1 MATKRV
7 HLTFNK
13 DLVRD
18 PVLWETGQEFDL
30 VMNIRRADVQ
40 ADMGWV
46 ELEMAGESEDI
57 DHALESLAQRG
68 VRIDP
73 IEVQTVTG

>member
-13 DLVRD
+13 ELVRQ
-18 PVLWETGQEFDL
+18 PILWQIVQEFNL

-46 ELEMAGESEDI
+46 ELEMEGDADGIAS
-57 DHALESLAQRG
+57 AVKAFQQRG
-68 VRIDP
+68 VRVDP